1 MQKRWILQQPD
12 PSAIDRLQEQLNLQP
27 ALLELLVKRGIEDLD
42 TARSFFRP
50 DPNTLHAPWLM
61 KDMEKAVD
69 RIERALQQNES
80 ILIYGDYD
88 VDGTTSVA
96 SMYSFLRK
104 HHARLDFYIP
114 HRYREGY
121 GLSQAGIDY
130 AIQQG
135 VQLILTLDC
144 GIKSV
149 ELIRQASDNGI
160 DVIVC
165 DHHLPDTIL
174 PPALAILNAK
184 QTDCPYPFKELCGCG
199 VGYKLMTA
207 LCERMHWPQAEA
219 DEYLDL
225 LATAIAADIV
235 SMSGENRVLT
245 YLGLQKA
252 NQKPNIGIRAL
263 ARISGLTKT
272 LHIQNLVFMI
282 APRVNAAGR
291 MDDAKKAVHLFTAE
305 SEEAAMEYAKAL
317 HADNDERKQADRSI
331 TQEALRQIEAN
342 PDWKERVSTVVFHPE
357 WHKGVVGIVA
367 SRLIEHHFRPTIV
380 LTRSGEEASGSARS
394 VPGFNLYE
402 AIYACRHLLTR
413 YGGHMAAAGMS
424 LPLDKVD
431 AFRDQFE
438 QAVQHTLDRELL
450 IPSIRVD
457 AEIRLADIHQKF
469 YDILRQMEPFGPD
482 NEPPIFLLRNVT
494 DTGYSKIVKEDHL
507 RFVVKQGNHRIAGIG
522 FGLAKKSNLL
532 LSGDP
537 IDLVC
542 HIEENEYQGNI
553 TLQIRVLD
561 IRAAETA
568 R

>member
-12 PSAIDRLQEQLNLQP
+12 PSAIARLQEQLNLQP

-135 VQLILTLDC
+135 VQIILTLDC

-561 IRAAETA
+561 IRAAEPA